1 MLGANPFPTAAHYLL
16 APSPSVRG
24 VVAQFYLQHMAGRR
38 IVGVHLRTVE
48 YMTLREQEFPHP
60 PSMFPHKT
68 SRTSQLALGRA
79 CAKIAV
85 RKSAGEQLWRC
96 HCKSMTH
103 AHDSSLHQAQEIALR
118 CASFLA
124 PGGASSVLVA
134 SDTSAGMQLASKVSW
149 PMLASEPLLP
159 DATRVTGV

>member
-1 MLGANPFPTAAHYLL
+1 
-16 APSPSVRG
+16 
-24 VVAQFYLQHMAGRR
+24 
-38 IVGVHLRTVE
+38 
-48 YMTLREQEFPHP
+48 
-60 PSMFPHKT
+60 
-68 SRTSQLALGRA
+68 
-79 CAKIAV
+79 
-85 RKSAGEQLWRC
+85 
-96 HCKSMTH
+96 MTH

-159 DATRVTGV
+159 DATRVTGR